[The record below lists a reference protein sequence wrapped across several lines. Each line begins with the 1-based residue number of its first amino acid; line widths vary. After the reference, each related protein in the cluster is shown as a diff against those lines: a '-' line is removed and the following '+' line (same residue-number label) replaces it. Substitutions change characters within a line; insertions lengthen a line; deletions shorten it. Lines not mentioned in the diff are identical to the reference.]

1 MLFKL
6 YIVLFK
12 WFIHCSFI
20 GLSIKTPN
28 AMAQIHASWDEN
40 WLGLSF
46 FSLDVIFKIYSILLI
61 HWSIISQSIKSLN
74 GSITSGLDQDAR
86 SAESDQTQEVEPGED
101 KYFNLD

>member
-28 AMAQIHASWDEN
+28 GSNTRE
-40 WLGLSF
+40 LGWKLIF

>member
-12 WFIHCSFI
+12 LFIHCSFI
-20 GLSIKTPN
+20 GLSIKPATGSN
-28 AMAQIHASWDEN
+28 TRE
-40 WLGLSF
+40 LGWKLIRSIF
-46 FSLDVIFKIYSILLI
+46 FSLDVIFKIYSIFLI

-86 SAESDQTQEVEPGED
+86 SAESDQTQEVEPRED
-101 KYFNLD
+101 EYLNLD